1 MKIFAM
7 DTSTLTASVA
17 VLDEDKLLGEYTV
30 SEKLTHSQ
38 TIMPMADSLLSSLG
52 SSLKDMDAFA
62 VCLGPGSF
70 TGLRIGMATVKSFSQ
85 VLNKPVIG
93 VSSLD
98 AAAYNFCYAEDVIIC
113 PMIDARRNEVYTSFY
128 KNGEKLIDDKAIH
141 IDELLQELGGKK
153 VIFCGDA
160 SKVHEDRI
168 KSRTCEE
175 WKIAPC
181 HLMLP
186 KASSVAYS
194 ALKRAKKG
202 DFDDAY
208 TLNPVYL
215 RKSQAERELE
225 EKNKSINN
233 GGNEK

>member
-17 VLDEDKLLGEYTV
+17 VLDDNRLLGEYTV
-30 SEKLTHSQ
+30 SDKLTHSQ
-38 TIMPMADSLLSSLG
+38 TIMPMTDSLLKSLG
-52 SSLKDMDAFA
+52 SKLEDIDAFA

-85 VLNKPVIG
+85 VLNKPIIG

-98 AAAYNFCYAEDVIIC
+98 AVAYNFCHAEDVIIC
-113 PMIDARRNEVYTSFY
+113 PMIDARRDEVYTSFY

-141 IDELLQELGGKK
+141 IDELLDELGGKK

-160 SKVHEDRI
+160 VSVHNERI
-168 KSRTCEE
+168 KSRDNEE
-175 WKIAPC
+175 WKTAPC
-181 HLMLP
+181 HMLLP

-194 ALKRAKKG
+194 ALKRAQME

-225 EKNKSINN
+225 EKNKTLQN